1 MNLSHRESHPYR
13 EIRRARRLMKHVDS
27 LDLFR
32 STDQTELYY
41 LYYEL
46 RDMAD
51 RTYEI
56 AKGLFIVFAAMNI
69 PLVVV
74 GILKSYL
81 PYPYFAYGIVVVMY
95 FASMAAMFWVRLGVC
110 EGLRDRAKLL
120 TVTSGSHFPS

>member
-1 MNLSHRESHPYR
+1 MNLSPRVPHPYR

-27 LDLFR
+27 LDLVR
-32 STDQTELYY
+32 NTSPTEIHY
-41 LYYEL
+41 LRYEV
-46 RDMAD
+46 RDTAD
-51 RTYEI
+51 RMYEI

-74 GILKSYL
+74 GILKFHL
-81 PYPYFAYGIVVVMY
+81 PYPYFAYGIVVVLY

>member
-1 MNLSHRESHPYR
+1 
-13 EIRRARRLMKHVDS
+13 MKHVDS

-32 STDQTELYY
+32 STDQRELYY